1 MLDLPRSARL
11 AAWGTA
17 VLRAQASTAE
27 AVAAVT
33 RDDEPHTVCRDGA
46 GTADGAQPATGAERS
61 DDLAALLG
69 DLAAVGVVAL
79 RAALPAPGHVLGLP
93 GPADFN
99 TDATEAGEAVLT
111 VPAQP
116 DGPWWGVVPE
126 VTEFGSWLEPGAMVA
141 WSVRPVTARQPTGV
155 PTLPEAERELAAAL
169 ADATRVLAT
178 LDVARWREDAAD
190 RIAAVRDGS
199 LAPDA
204 LPPGVPPRARRVA
217 ASAARVQ
224 AIVALAREDDGAA
237 VTGYEATRRAQALRE
252 VEAVARRA
260 LVAALNATVDE
271 PEAAR

>member
-17 VLRAQASTAE
+17 VLRVEAPAAD

-33 RDDEPHTVCRDGA
+33 RDDEPHTVSWA
-46 GTADGAQPATGAERS
+46 GGGTEPGGGDLAGLLA
-61 DDLAALLG
+61 DLAAS
-69 DLAAVGVVAL
+69 GVVAL
-79 RAALPAPGHVLGLP
+79 RAALPAPGHPLGLP

-99 TDATEAGEAVLT
+99 ADATESGEAVLT
-111 VPAQP
+111 VPAAG
-116 DGPWWGVVPE
+116 DGPWWGVLPE

-141 WSVRPVTARQPTGV
+141 WTVVPVTARQPTGV
-155 PTLPEAERELAAAL
+155 PALPEAERELATAL

-178 LDVARWREDAAD
+178 LDVARWRDDAAD

-204 LPPGVPPRARRVA
+204 LPAGVLPRARRVA

-237 VTGYEATRRAQALRE
+237 VTGYEATRRAEALRE
-252 VEAVARRA
+252 VDAVARRA

-271 PEAAR
+271 PEAETAR